1 MVYIERDVESTIES
15 WLKEREIIAIRGPR
29 QSGKTTLLKR
39 LRTKLLHKNV
49 DKERVHFIS
58 FEDDIT
64 RLKFE
69 ENPKEFIQF
78 YLDSEKHY
86 FLFDEVQYVNNI
98 GKTLKLLFDTFE
110 NIKII
115 ITGSSSFDLTNLGSY
130 LVGRV
135 IFFNLYPF
143 SFHEFLK
150 TKDKK
155 YIDLYNKIRI
165 DVHKKNVTT
174 KKSIFLDDL
183 NTFLHEYLTYGS
195 YPRIVLEN
203 NVQKKKILLKN
214 LFTTYIEKDIVAMYG
229 INYREKVVRLLKTLA
244 SIYGGMVNYQTLS
257 ENSGIKYKEIR
268 NILPLLEDSFV
279 IFIVKPFY
287 KNVTN
292 ELRKNPK
299 IYFVDYG
306 LRNYLMEDFDTISFD
321 TLYENFFHN
330 QLKRSSTVKYWRT
343 QAKTEV
349 DFVIQSKKEIIPIE
363 VKTTP
368 KITRS
373 FRSFI
378 NHYHPHNAF
387 IMNVKNVNVQTIDE
401 TTVYTIPLVY
411 S

>member
-1 MVYIERDVESTIES
+1 
-15 WLKEREIIAIRGPR
+15 
-29 QSGKTTLLKR
+29 
-39 LRTKLLHKNV
+39 
-49 DKERVHFIS
+49 
-58 FEDDIT
+58 
-64 RLKFE
+64 
-69 ENPKEFIQF
+69 
-78 YLDSEKHY
+78 
-86 FLFDEVQYVNNI
+86 LFDEVQYVNNI

-155 YIDLYNKIRI
+155 YVDLYNKIRI

-401 TTVYTIPLVY
+401 TTVYTIPFVY
-411 S
+411 I